1 MSSYL
6 CAMCYKKVYDANDV
20 TERRARCLLSEV
32 NLPQENQENKMAR
45 VNGSALAHRILK
57 QMDQLK
63 TNLYAW

>member
-20 TERRARCLLSEV
+20 TERRARCLLSKV